1 MESQTIMRKD
11 ETGTRIDIEYEK
23 GRKIGTVHV
32 QDQYDNK
39 ETLFRYPASP
49 DDDEIEEAI
58 ESSDILNRA
67 YNLKKREKLA
77 YLKSQIKKAIEIMTT
92 FAETGYTSD

>member
-11 ETGTRIDIEYEK
+11 ETGTRIDVEYEK
-23 GRKIGTVHV
+23 GQRIGNVHV
-32 QDQYDNK
+32 QDNYNNK
-39 ETLFRYPASP
+39 EKLFTYPADP
-49 DDDEIEEAI
+49 DDYEIERAI
-58 ESSDILNRA
+58 ESSDILSRA

-77 YLKSQIKKAIEIMTT
+77 YLKSQVKKAIEMMTT

>member
-1 MESQTIMRKD
+1 MGKD

-23 GRKIGTVHV
+23 GRKLGNVHV
-32 QDQYDNK
+32 QNEYNHK
-39 ETLFRYPASP
+39 ERLFTYPDDP

-58 ESSDILNRA
+58 KSSDILNRA
-67 YNLKKREKLA
+67 YNLKKREKVA
-77 YLKSQIKKAIEIMTT
+77 ELKKYIKKGIEIMTT